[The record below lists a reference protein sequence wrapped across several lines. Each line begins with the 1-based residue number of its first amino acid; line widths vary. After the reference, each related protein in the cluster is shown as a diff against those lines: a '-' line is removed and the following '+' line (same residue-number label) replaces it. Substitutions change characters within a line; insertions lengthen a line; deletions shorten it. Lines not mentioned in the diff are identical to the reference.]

1 MEEPASKQPRVLV
14 VDDEPQVR
22 AFLAN
27 ALTRE
32 GLHPIE
38 AASGEDGLAAFEAQA
53 PQLIM
58 IDVQLPRMSGFDV
71 CRAIRAHSSGAEVP
85 IVMMTGNEDA
95 EAVQHAYEAGAT
107 DFVTKPFQWLI
118 LSHRLQYLLRAAGNL
133 AELRA
138 NQELLATAQRI
149 ALLGSWEM
157 SFDLD
162 FQGSD
167 ALWRILGVPVP
178 AAGDGLRA
186 VREAIH
192 QDDVSTLNDAIR
204 RCRSTENPVR
214 FDHRI
219 VRPDSAVRVMHCQV
233 ELGRDAEG
241 TPNRWIGTSQD
252 LTERKRTEEQVRF
265 LSSHDSLTSLG
276 NRQLFQ
282 ERLELALRHAKQGRW
297 KVGVMYLDL
306 DHFKRINETFSHSV
320 GDSLLSEVANRLV
333 MSVRGADLVAR
344 GDRRDDSNSAISRF
358 GGDEFTILIPRL
370 RHERDLAAVAR
381 RLLDSLREPFLLEGH
396 EVVVGGSLGITV
408 SPTDGTTAEELL
420 RKADTAMYAA
430 KESGRNQYRFY
441 TGAMND
447 RTLQRLILE
456 GKLRKAVKNS
466 QFELHYQPKL
476 SLRNGALTG
485 FEGLLRWTDPELGAI
500 GPSEFIPV
508 AEETGLIGPMGN
520 WVIREACQQAAAWS
534 RAGAGPV
541 SIAINLSPEQFRDP
555 GVGDRV
561 AREIEAA
568 GIDPARIEL
577 EITESTILHDTDQVI
592 RELEA
597 IRALGMRVSLDDFG
611 TGYSSLSYLR
621 RLPVDTLKIDR
632 AFTQSIET
640 NPEDAALTRGIVD
653 MAKALGL
660 RIVAEGVETEGQRAL
675 LAEWKC
681 DEMQGYLYSPAVP
694 PDKAIA
700 LWRERNFGEKQTA

>member
-1 MEEPASKQPRVLV
+1 VDEPASKQRKVLV
-14 VDDEPQVR
+14 IDDEPEVR

-27 ALTRE
+27 ALARD

-38 AASGEDGLAAFEAQA
+38 ASSGADGIAAFEAHG
-53 PQLIM
+53 PQLII
-58 IDVQLPRMSGFDV
+58 IDVQLPTMSGFDV
-71 CRAIRAHSSGAEVP
+71 CRAIRSRKGGNEVP
-85 IVMMTGNEDA
+85 IVMMTGNQHA

-157 SFDLD
+157 DFDRD

-167 ALWRILGVPVP
+167 ALWRILGIAVPGP
-178 AAGDGLRA
+178 GDAFRA
-186 VREAIH
+186 VRSALHES
-192 QDDVSTLNDAIR
+192 DVSTLDEALA
-204 RCRSTENPVR
+204 RCRTTEHAVR

-219 VRPDSAVRVMHCQV
+219 VRPDGAVRILHCQV
-233 ELGRDAEG
+233 ELGRDSEG

-282 ERLELALRHAKQGRW
+282 ERLELALRHAKQGQW

-320 GDSLLSEVANRLV
+320 GDSLLAEVANRLV

-344 GDRRDDSNSAISRF
+344 GDRREETDSAISRF

-381 RLLDSLREPFLLEGH
+381 RLLESLTDPFLLKGH

-420 RKADTAMYAA
+420 AKADTAMYAA

-441 TGAMND
+441 TGSMND

-456 GKLRKAVKNS
+456 GKLRKAVEKS

-485 FEGLLRWTDPELGAI
+485 FEGLLRWTDPETGPI
-500 GPSEFIPV
+500 GPGEFIPV

-534 RAGAGPV
+534 QAGAGPV

-555 GVGDRV
+555 GVGNRV
-561 AREIEAA
+561 AREIEEA
-568 GIDPARIEL
+568 GIDPVRIEL

-653 MAKALGL
+653 LAKALGL
-660 RIVAEGVETEGQRAL
+660 RIVAEGVETEGQRDL

-700 LWRERNFGEKQTA
+700 LWRERNFGEKQGA